1 MNKNGNR
8 RHAVILTTILALLLL
23 VGCSSAKTEDVKEE
37 LATTA
42 QVEVNEV
49 EQETEAE
56 TVAEEVV
63 ESAVAEV
70 ETETVEEVQYET
82 PEEWV
87 ESLQLEEPT
96 IVIWNSQTMENT
108 VLQEDQE
115 YQLKEND
122 KILLTL
128 GGRMNSFN
136 CNPMSVFQ
144 SCEPFEQLYLDISLD
159 IVGKQKIDFE
169 FDVNGEMYTKAATFI
184 AISSEKQEMVDWETW
199 ATNTDTED
207 VRLAVWNEITG
218 AQILLENGSKY
229 EIQEGDRFAIADRD
243 SIRFV
248 NTVSGEVSAIECETG
263 SYYEIPA
270 EKGNIAVLVRLEEG
284 EYLYNFWLVEY

>member
-1 MNKNGNR
+1 MKLKRNR
-8 RHAVILTTILALLLL
+8 KHAVILTTILALLLL
-23 VGCSSAKTEDVKEE
+23 AGCSSAKTEEVKEE
-37 LATTA
+37 PATTA
-42 QVEVNEV
+42 QVEINEV
-49 EQETEAE
+49 EQEAEEE
-56 TVAEEVV
+56 TVAEKVV
-63 ESAVAEV
+63 ESTIVEV

-108 VLQEDQE
+108 VLQEEQE

-144 SCEPFEQLYLDISLD
+144 SFEPFEQLYLDISLD

-229 EIQEGDRFAIADRD
+229 EIQEGDRFAIAARD

-248 NTVSGEVSAIECETG
+248 NLASGEISPIESPSG

-270 EKGNIAVLVRLEEG
+270 EKTSVSVIVKDTQEE
-284 EYLYNFWLVEY
+284 YICQFWLVE

>member
-49 EQETEAE
+49 EQEAEAE

>member
-49 EQETEAE
+49 EQEAEAE

-144 SCEPFEQLYLDISLD
+144 SFEPFEQLYLDISLD

-218 AQILLENGSKY
+218 VQILLENGSKY

-248 NTVSGEVSAIECETG
+248 NTVSGEVSAIECEMG

-270 EKGNIAVLVRLEEG
+270 EKTSVSVIVKDTQEE
-284 EYLYNFWLVEY
+284 YICQFWLVE

>member
-1 MNKNGNR
+1 MDKNGNR
-8 RHAVILTTILALLLL
+8 RPAVILTTILALLLL

-49 EQETEAE
+49 EQEAEAE

-144 SCEPFEQLYLDISLD
+144 SFEPFEQLYLDISLD

-248 NTVSGEVSAIECETG
+248 NTVSGEVSAIECEMG

>member
-49 EQETEAE
+49 EQEAEAE

-144 SCEPFEQLYLDISLD
+144 SFEPFEQLYLDISLD

-248 NTVSGEVSAIECETG
+248 NTVSGEVSAIECEMG